1 MIRRLALLA
10 ALLFLVRPVAA
21 QSITVTLTTCSFT
34 GNAQPIQQSVNGTPQ
49 TVWAYMRVGDTWACS
64 VNVTVAGDYAI
75 TVQATTYL
83 SGQKL
88 HFELPK
94 GTTVGSLAIVGT
106 GSWGAYQQQNGKV
119 TLPLGPSTV
128 LLVADGIVNLDNVL
142 TLIPAPP
149 SPTLIPPPPSPN
161 MPNIMTVRGPLFWCT
176 KCDGSDDK
184 PVTGSLVVSQ
194 TGGGQVTVPINPDGT
209 VGSTQTGAMFTV
221 DHTQDPQEYYL
232 SLAAANGVII
242 PGASLRLAFPQL
254 DSLSTVSWSVARF
267 TPVTDASGNPAAKVI
282 IWSDLS
288 VSK

>member
-1 MIRRLALLA
+1 MIRRFALLI
-10 ALLFLVRPVAA
+10 LLLLLVRPVAA

-34 GNAQPIQQSVNGTPQ
+34 GNAQPIHQIVNGLSQ
-49 TVWAYMRVGDTWACS
+49 IVWAYMKAGDTWTCP
-64 VNVTVAGDYAI
+64 VNTTVAGDYVIAA
-75 TVQATTYL
+75 QAATYL
-83 SGQKL
+83 TNQAL

-94 GTTVGSLAIVGT
+94 GTTVGSLPVTGT
-106 GSWGAYQQQNGKV
+106 GSWGVYQQQSGKV
-119 TLPLGPSTV
+119 TLPAGASTV
-128 LLVADGIVNLDNVL
+128 SLVADGNVNLNNVL
-142 TLIPAPP
+142 TL
-149 SPTLIPPPPSPN
+149 TPPPPSPN
-161 MPNIMTVRGPLFWCT
+161 ISPSSNIMTVKGPLFWCT
-176 KCDGSDDK
+176 KCDGTDDK

-194 TGGGQVTVPINPDGT
+194 TGGGQATVPINPDGT

-221 DHTQDPQEYYL
+221 DPTQDPQEYHL
-232 SLAAANGVII
+232 SLADANGVII

>member
-1 MIRRLALLA
+1 MIRRFALLI
-10 ALLFLVRPVAA
+10 LLLLLVRPVAA

-34 GNAQPIQQSVNGTPQ
+34 GNAQPIHQIVNGLSQ
-49 TVWAYMRVGDTWACS
+49 IVWAYMKAGDTWTCP
-64 VNVTVAGDYAI
+64 VNTTVAGDYVIAA
-75 TVQATTYL
+75 QAATYL
-83 SGQKL
+83 TNQAL

-94 GTTVGSLAIVGT
+94 GTMVGSLPVTGT
-106 GSWGAYQQQNGKV
+106 GSWGVYQQQSGKV
-119 TLPLGPSTV
+119 TLPAGASTV
-128 LLVADGIVNLDNVL
+128 LLVADGNVNLNNVL
-142 TLIPAPP
+142 TL
-149 SPTLIPPPPSPN
+149 TPPPSS
-161 MPNIMTVRGPLFWCT
+161 PNISPSSNIMPVKGPLFWCT
-176 KCDGSDDK
+176 KCDGTDDK

-194 TGGGQVTVPINPDGT
+194 TGGGQATVPINPDGT

-221 DHTQDPQEYYL
+221 DPTQDPQEYYL
-232 SLAAANGVII
+232 SLADANGVII

>member
-1 MIRRLALLA
+1 LL
-10 ALLFLVRPVAA
+10 LVRPVAA

-34 GNAQPIQQSVNGTPQ
+34 GNAQPIHQIVNGLSQ
-49 TVWAYMRVGDTWACS
+49 IVWAYMKAGDTWTCP
-64 VNVTVAGDYAI
+64 VNTTVAGDYVIAA
-75 TVQATTYL
+75 QAATYL
-83 SGQKL
+83 TNQAL

-94 GTTVGSLAIVGT
+94 GTTVGSLPVTGT
-106 GSWGAYQQQNGKV
+106 GSWGVYQQQSGKV
-119 TLPLGPSTV
+119 TLPAGASTV
-128 LLVADGIVNLDNVL
+128 LLVADGNVNLNNVL
-142 TLIPAPP
+142 TL
-149 SPTLIPPPPSPN
+149 TPPPASPN
-161 MPNIMTVRGPLFWCT
+161 ISPSSNIMTVKGPLFWCT
-176 KCDGSDDK
+176 KCDGTDDK

-194 TGGGQVTVPINPDGT
+194 TGGGQATVPINPDGT

-221 DHTQDPQEYYL
+221 DPTQDPQEYHL
-232 SLAAANGVII
+232 SLADTNGVII

>member
-1 MIRRLALLA
+1 MIRRFALLI
-10 ALLFLVRPVAA
+10 LLLLLVRPVAA

-34 GNAQPIQQSVNGTPQ
+34 GNAQPIHQIVNGLSQ
-49 TVWAYMRVGDTWACS
+49 IVWAYMKAGDTWTCP
-64 VNVTVAGDYAI
+64 VNTTVAGDYVIAA
-75 TVQATTYL
+75 QAATYL
-83 SGQKL
+83 TNQAL

-94 GTTVGSLAIVGT
+94 GTTVGSLPVTGT
-106 GSWGAYQQQNGKV
+106 GSWGVYQQQSGKV
-119 TLPLGPSTV
+119 TLPAGPSTV
-128 LLVADGIVNLDNVL
+128 SLVADGNVNLNNVL
-142 TLIPAPP
+142 TL
-149 SPTLIPPPPSPN
+149 TPPPASPN
-161 MPNIMTVRGPLFWCT
+161 ISPSSNIMTVKGPLFWCT
-176 KCDGSDDK
+176 KCDGTDDK

-194 TGGGQVTVPINPDGT
+194 TGGGQATVPINPDGT

-221 DHTQDPQEYYL
+221 DPTQDPQEYHL
-232 SLAAANGVII
+232 SLADANGVII

>member
-1 MIRRLALLA
+1 MIRRFALLI
-10 ALLFLVRPVAA
+10 LLLLLVRPVAA

-34 GNAQPIQQSVNGTPQ
+34 GNAQPIHQIVNGLSQ
-49 TVWAYMRVGDTWACS
+49 IVWAYMKAGDTWTCP
-64 VNVTVAGDYAI
+64 VNTTVAGDYVIAA
-75 TVQATTYL
+75 QAATYL
-83 SGQKL
+83 TNQAL

-94 GTTVGSLAIVGT
+94 GTTVGSLPVTGT
-106 GSWGAYQQQNGKV
+106 GSWGVYQQQSGKV
-119 TLPLGPSTV
+119 TLPAGASTV
-128 LLVADGIVNLDNVL
+128 LLVADGNVNLNNVL
-142 TLIPAPP
+142 TL
-149 SPTLIPPPPSPN
+149 TPPPASPN
-161 MPNIMTVRGPLFWCT
+161 ISPSSNIMTVKGPLFWCT
-176 KCDGSDDK
+176 KCDGTDDK

-194 TGGGQVTVPINPDGT
+194 TGGGQATVPINPDGT

-221 DHTQDPQEYYL
+221 DPTQDPQEYHL
-232 SLAAANGVII
+232 SLADANGVII

>member
-1 MIRRLALLA
+1 MIRRFALLI
-10 ALLFLVRPVAA
+10 LLLLLVRPVAA

-34 GNAQPIQQSVNGTPQ
+34 GNAQPIQQIANGSSQ
-49 TVWAYMRVGDTWACS
+49 TVWAYMKAGDTWTCP
-64 VNVTVAGDYAI
+64 VNTTAAGDYVIAA
-75 TVQATTYL
+75 QAATYL
-83 SGQKL
+83 TNQAL

-94 GTTVGSLAIVGT
+94 GTTVGSLPVTGT
-106 GSWGAYQQQNGKV
+106 GSWGVYQQQSGKV
-119 TLPLGPSTV
+119 TLPAGPSNV
-128 LLVADGIVNLDNVL
+128 FLVADGNVNLNNVL
-142 TLIPAPP
+142 TL
-149 SPTLIPPPPSPN
+149 TPPPPSPN
-161 MPNIMTVRGPLFWCT
+161 ISPSSNIMTVKGPLFWCT
-176 KCDGSDDK
+176 KCDGTDDK

-194 TGGGQVTVPINPDGT
+194 TGGSQVTVPINPDGT

-221 DHTQDPQEYYL
+221 DPTQDPQEYHL
-232 SLAAANGVII
+232 SLADTNGVII

>member
-1 MIRRLALLA
+1 MIRRFALLI
-10 ALLFLVRPVAA
+10 LLLLLVRPVAA
-21 QSITVTLTTCSFT
+21 QNITVTLTTCSFT
-34 GNAQPIQQSVNGTPQ
+34 GNAQPIQQIANGSSQ
-49 TVWAYMRVGDTWACS
+49 TVWAYMKAGDTWTCP
-64 VNVTVAGDYAI
+64 VNATLAGDYVIAA
-75 TVQATTYL
+75 QAATYL
-83 SGQKL
+83 TNQAL

-94 GTTVGSLAIVGT
+94 GTTVGSLPVTGT
-106 GSWGAYQQQNGKV
+106 GSWVVYQQQKGKV
-119 TLPLGPSTV
+119 TLPAGASTV
-128 LLVADGIVNLDNVL
+128 LLVADGNVNLNNVL
-142 TLIPAPP
+142 TLTPP
-149 SPTLIPPPPSPN
+149 PLPPPPPPN
-161 MPNIMTVRGPLFWCT
+161 TPNIVTVKGPLFWCT

-232 SLAAANGVII
+232 SLANANGVII

-267 TPVTDASGNPAAKVI
+267 TPVTDAGGNPAAKVI

>member
-1 MIRRLALLA
+1 MIRRFALLIP
-10 ALLFLVRPVAA
+10 LLLLVRPVAA

-34 GNAQPIQQSVNGTPQ
+34 GNAQPIQQIANGSSQ
-49 TVWAYMRVGDTWACS
+49 TVWAYMKAGDTWTCA
-64 VNVTVAGDYAI
+64 VNTTVAGDYVIAA
-75 TVQATTYL
+75 QAATYL
-83 SGQKL
+83 TNQAL

-94 GTTVGSLAIVGT
+94 GTTVGSLPVTGT
-106 GSWGAYQQQNGKV
+106 GSWGVYQQQSGKV
-119 TLPLGPSTV
+119 TLPAGASTV
-128 LLVADGIVNLDNVL
+128 LLVADGNVNLNNVL
-142 TLIPAPP
+142 TL
-149 SPTLIPPPPSPN
+149 TPPPASPN
-161 MPNIMTVRGPLFWCT
+161 ISPSSNIMTVKGPLFWCT
-176 KCDGSDDK
+176 KCDGTDDK

-194 TGGGQVTVPINPDGT
+194 TGGGQATVPINPDGT

-221 DHTQDPQEYYL
+221 DPTQDPQEYHL
-232 SLAAANGVII
+232 SLADTNGVII